1 MKILKNYFYD
11 ANSDRYQ
18 ILNTPYVLATEPF
31 VIVDTN
37 IKVEEPLI
45 IPTIYGDT
53 LVDRVS
59 YEKVN
64 KKFFFNVKDDL
75 SVEEVKEGT
84 YQLMKWL
91 PKDTDVS
98 KLKFING
105 DIVLVE
111 NTQPKE
117 KRDKSKEN

>member
-31 VIVDTN
+31 AIVDTN